1 MFDVLSKGRVQVH
14 RVDTWE
20 EKYAYLLEKDTAA
33 RFTSG
38 TVHFSAPQARKIGRS
53 TCALPIPAGLGRM
66 NCAELTRCEV

>member
-1 MFDVLSKGRVQVH
+1 MFDVSSKGRVQVH

-38 TVHFSAPQARKIGRS
+38 TVHFSAPEENWKKHLRAADSRG
-53 TCALPIPAGLGRM
+53 P
-66 NCAELTRCEV
+66 